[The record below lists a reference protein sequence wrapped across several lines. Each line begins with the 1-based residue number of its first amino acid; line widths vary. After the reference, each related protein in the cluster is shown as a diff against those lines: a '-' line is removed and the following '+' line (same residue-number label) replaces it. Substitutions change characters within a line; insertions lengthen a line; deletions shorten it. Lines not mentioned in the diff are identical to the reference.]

1 MTVIASSQRSP
12 RCAAVRPDGTP
23 CRAWAVRGSDPPLC
37 NAHAAAAQRRAGPAL
52 STTTRPPQPVPD
64 RPAAAR
70 QSPALAAAALP
81 TDPPGPLSLSD
92 EIAIARLTLHRAVTL
107 LDSPDL
113 DIADLAH
120 LAGLVLSGTRIV
132 ARLLRDQRAISGT
145 SADGIAGAIAQAL
158 DEMGTEWG
166 LSL

>member
-1 MTVIASSQRSP
+1 
-12 RCAAVRPDGTP
+12 
-23 CRAWAVRGSDPPLC
+23 
-37 NAHAAAAQRRAGPAL
+37 
-52 STTTRPPQPVPD
+52 
-64 RPAAAR
+64 
-70 QSPALAAAALP
+70 
-81 TDPPGPLSLSD
+81 
-92 EIAIARLTLHRAVTL
+92 VTL